1 MDPQQS
7 GQRRLNPLLDDIVPS
22 ILVDDAELMYPIIE
36 KTVVLQQDDE
46 KDDRKMGEFWD
57 WKATQQS
64 EK

>member
-57 WKATQQS
+57 
-64 EK
+64 